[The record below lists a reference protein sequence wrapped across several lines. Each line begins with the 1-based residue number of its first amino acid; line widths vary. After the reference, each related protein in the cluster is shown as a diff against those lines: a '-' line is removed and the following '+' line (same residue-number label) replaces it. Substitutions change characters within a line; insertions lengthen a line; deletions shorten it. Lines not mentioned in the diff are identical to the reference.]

1 MHSIKYCK
9 DIDYY
14 MWVISLMSTRKDLK
28 ASIEKSTQVSK
39 AVAKISEQKAVTVQ
53 AR

>member
-1 MHSIKYCK
+1 LHSIKYCK

-14 MWVISLMSTRKDLK
+14 EWVISLMSDRKDLK
-28 ASIEKSTQVSK
+28 ASVEKVTQVSK
-39 AVAKISEQKAVTVQ
+39 AVAKVSEQKAVTVQ